1 MIITIALIVFSLMAL
16 AVILFATRGRSVSV
30 ANVAELLGKIRPVDI
45 LAFRN
50 LVDPDEE
57 SYLRERLPDKEFRAV
72 QRERMQAAIAYVQ
85 CVTSNAALLLRVG
98 EAARESADPEV
109 AHAGREL
116 VDSAL
121 RLRILALSAGMRLRA
136 RLVMPGLQVSPV
148 AVSNSYERMTGLVGR
163 LGRLQHRQM
172 SSAS

>member
-16 AVILFATRGRSVSV
+16 AVILFATCGRSVSV

-72 QRERMQAAIAYVQ
+72 QRERMQAAIEYVQ